1 MLRYQACA
9 WNHETF
15 RWNHR
20 ETVNFLFSLLFLF
33 VLSTGVAQET
43 NKPVFQLGIDVLA
56 GRGFQELKGKRVGLV
71 TNPSGVDSHGVPT
84 WRRLRE
90 ASEVNLVAL
99 YGPEH
104 GVFGKVGAGDKVS
117 GEKHGEDR
125 NRDGKITKEE
135 ETGIKVFSLYGDTR
149 KPTPRML
156 DGIDAMVYDLQDVGC
171 RSYTYISTLGLVM
184 EAAQEK
190 GIEVIVL
197 DRPNPLGTF
206 RVEGPRPQGELV
218 ISSFIGQYDIPYV
231 YGLTIGELAKWINE
245 VHMRRPCRLSVIPM
259 KGWTQKM
266 TWEDTGLKWV
276 PTSPNIPVARS
287 TRGYVATG
295 FFGELGVSNGA
306 NPTGVPTTG
315 LDGSVI
321 QPFDVFALE
330 NVDAEELCRKMTEWG
345 FNGVKF
351 TPFRFKPPTGKYRS
365 VVMAGAKVSIDPKAP
380 ANLTAI
386 NMAGLE
392 ILKKLLP
399 HKNFF
404 SDSENMLM
412 FDKLNR
418 TRQTRKMVEAG
429 MSARQIVAT
438 WDSGVAKWREERKA
452 YLIYPES
459 SELIRKVPVTGSA
472 RLKP

>member
-1 MLRYQACA
+1 MKVRIG
-9 WNHETF
+9 
-15 RWNHR
+15 
-20 ETVNFLFSLLFLF
+20 LLGLF
-33 VLSTGVAQET
+33 VFLSFTQAQET
-43 NKPVFQLGIDVLA
+43 NVSSFRLGIDVLA
-56 GRGFQELKGKRVGLV
+56 ERGFRDLKGKRVGLV
-71 TNPSGVDSHGVPT
+71 TNPSGVDGKGVPT
-84 WRRLRE
+84 WRRFRD
-90 ASEVNLVAL
+90 AAGVNLVAL

-117 GEKHGEDR
+117 GERHGEDR
-125 NRDGKITKEE
+125 NQDGKISKDE
-135 ETGIKVFSLYGDTR
+135 ETGIRVFSLYGDTR

-156 DGIDAMVYDLQDVGC
+156 EGIDAMVYDLQDVGC

-190 GIEVIVL
+190 GVEVMVL
-197 DRPNPLGTF
+197 DRPNPLGNF
-206 RVEGPRPQGELV
+206 RVEGPRPQGEGV
-218 ISSFIGQYDIPYV
+218 ITSFIGQYDIPYV
-231 YGLTIGELAKWINE
+231 YGLTVGELAKWINE
-245 VHMRRPCRLSVIPM
+245 VHLRRPCRLSVIPM
-259 KGWTQKM
+259 KGWNQKM
-266 TWEDTGLKWV
+266 TWEDTELKWV
-276 PTSPNIPVARS
+276 ATSPNIPITRCA
-287 TRGYVATG
+287 RGYVATG

-315 LDGSVI
+315 LDGTVV
-321 QPFDVFALE
+321 QPFDIFALE
-330 NVDAEELCRKMTEWG
+330 NVDAEELCRRMTEWG

-351 TPFRFKPPTGKYRS
+351 TQFRFKPPTGKYRS
-365 VVMAGAKVSIDPKAP
+365 VVMAGAKVSIDPKAQ

-438 WDSGVAKWREERKA
+438 WDAGVAKWREERKP
-452 YLIYPES
+452 YLLYPES
-459 SELIRKVPVTGSA
+459 PAPIRKVPATGSA
-472 RLKP
+472 RIKL

>member
-1 MLRYQACA
+1 
-9 WNHETF
+9 
-15 RWNHR
+15 
-20 ETVNFLFSLLFLF
+20 
-33 VLSTGVAQET
+33 
-43 NKPVFQLGIDVLA
+43 VFQLGIDVLA
-56 GRGFQELKGKRVGLV
+56 GRGFQELKGKRLGLV
-71 TNPSGVDSHGVPT
+71 TNPSGVDGQGVPT
-84 WRRLRE
+84 WRKLRE

-218 ISSFIGQYDIPYV
+218 IPSFIGQYDIPYV

-259 KGWTQKM
+259 KGWNQKM

-306 NPTGVPTTG
+306 NPTGVATTG

-321 QPFDVFALE
+321 QPFDIFALE
-330 NVDAEELCRKMTEWG
+330 NVDAEELCRRMTEWG

-351 TPFRFKPPTGKYRS
+351 APFRFKPPTGKYRS

-438 WDSGVAKWREERKA
+438 WDSGVAKWREERKP

-459 SELIRKVPVTGSA
+459 AEPTRKVPVTGSA

>member
-1 MLRYQACA
+1 M
-9 WNHETF
+9 
-15 RWNHR
+15 
-20 ETVNFLFSLLFLF
+20 NFLFSILFLF
-33 VLSTGVAQET
+33 GVSTGIAQEI
-43 NKPVFQLGIDVLA
+43 NKPVFHLGIDVLA

-71 TNPSGVDSHGVPT
+71 TNPSGVDSQGVPT
-84 WRRLRE
+84 WRRLRD

-125 NRDGKITKEE
+125 NRDGKISKEE

-156 DGIDAMVYDLQDVGC
+156 EGIDAMVYDLQDVGC

-206 RVEGPRPQGELV
+206 RVEGPRPQGEL
-218 ISSFIGQYDIPYV
+218 IIPSFIGQYDIPYV

-306 NPTGVPTTG
+306 NPAGVATTG

-321 QPFDVFALE
+321 QPFDIFALE
-330 NVDAEELCRKMTEWG
+330 NVDAEELCRRMTEWG

-351 TPFRFKPPTGKYRS
+351 APFRFKPPTGKYRS

-438 WDSGVAKWREERKA
+438 WDSGVAKWREERKP

-459 SELIRKVPVTGSA
+459 AEPIRKVPVTGSA